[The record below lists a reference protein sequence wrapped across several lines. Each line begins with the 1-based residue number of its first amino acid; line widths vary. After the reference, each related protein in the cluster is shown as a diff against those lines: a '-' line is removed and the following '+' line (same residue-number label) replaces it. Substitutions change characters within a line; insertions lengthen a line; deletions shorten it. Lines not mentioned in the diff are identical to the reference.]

1 MGSSLSASLT
11 RGALTLLKPITP
23 GSPHSGCEGGSQP
36 REPSSQLP
44 SALLD
49 RPCSV
54 RDDGTAVVDEL
65 NMENMHVNHL
75 ASLEE
80 LLPDVMPADFHSRH
94 RRAGFLTLV
103 TVVALKGHMQCFQAV
118 LSQRIWCGESVTRLL
133 V

>member
-36 REPSSQLP
+36 SSQLP

-49 RPCSV
+49 RSCSV
-54 RDDGTAVVDEL
+54 RDDGTVVVDEL